1 MANIY
6 CFISDEPFLLQENR
20 LIEINILK
28 KEGYLNR
35 KIFFVDKKFNWDT
48 FDSNDS
54 LSLFE
59 DKELLDIRING
70 FAPTKDCLNYL
81 EDFSGKEESSKTIIL
96 SIENVTKLKAVHGLK
111 KFLPSRN
118 RHT

>member
-6 CFISDEPFLLQENR
+6 CLISDEPFLLQENR
-20 LIEINILK
+20 LIEINKLK

-35 KIFFVDKKFNWDT
+35 KIFFADKKFNWDT

-59 DKELLDIRING
+59 DKELLDIS
-70 FAPTKDCLNYL
+70 CLLYTSPSPR
-81 EDFSGKEESSKTIIL
+81 DVKRSRMPSS
-96 SIENVTKLKAVHGLK
+96 A
-111 KFLPSRN
+111 
-118 RHT
+118 

>member
-20 LIEINILK
+20 LIEINKLK

-35 KIFFVDKKFNWDT
+35 KIFFADKKFNWDT

-54 LSLFE
+54 LSL
-59 DKELLDIRING
+59 
-70 FAPTKDCLNYL
+70 
-81 EDFSGKEESSKTIIL
+81 
-96 SIENVTKLKAVHGLK
+96 
-111 KFLPSRN
+111 
-118 RHT
+118 

>member
-1 MANIY
+1 MGNIY

-20 LIEINILK
+20 LIEINKLK
-28 KEGYLNR
+28 TEGYLNR
-35 KIFFVDKKFNWDT
+35 KIFFADKKFNWDT

-70 FAPTKDCLNYL
+70 FAPTKAGRNEWWIL
-81 EDFSGKEESSKTIIL
+81 IIL
-96 SIENVTKLKAVHGLK
+96 SSKLLTNCGLRIRIY
-111 KFLPSRN
+111 LAS
-118 RHT
+118 TI